1 MSKHKHEPGKAPEGM
16 QPENAQTKAQTQENQ
31 PFVPKSEVQSGAEG
45 HEDSHAEAVN
55 TPEAQLAAA
64 KAEIEVLKAQLS
76 ELNDKY
82 LRTLAEQVNFR
93 KRVVKEKE
101 EFQQYAVSTLLSDL
115 IPVLDD
121 FDRSLEAIVQNQNDT
136 TKIIEGIRLIQ
147 KRLHDT
153 LSNKYGLSRY
163 EAKGLVFDPHLHE
176 AMFSDQGD
184 VPEPTV
190 TQEFLPGYKLHDRV
204 IRTAKVK
211 VTMPANAGGAEPTA
225 QEAQAKREEAAAPGA
240 APKEVAKENAKEDV
254 QEDNKEGAPA
264 DNAS

>member
-1 MSKHKHEPGKAPEGM
+1 MSKHKHEQGQSSNEMK
-16 QPENAQTKAQTQENQ
+16 PENEQTQNQ
-31 PFVPKSEVQSGAEG
+31 ESQPLVPEVEVQPGAEEQQG
-45 HEDSHAEAVN
+45 NHPGAVN

-64 KAEIEVLKAQLS
+64 KAEIELLKTQFA

-101 EFQQYAVSTLLSDL
+101 EFQQYAVSTLLNDL

-121 FDRSLEAIVQNQNDT
+121 FDRSLEAVAQHQNDAS
-136 TKIIEGIRLIQ
+136 KVVDGIRLIQ
-147 KRLHDT
+147 KRLYDT

-163 EAKGLVFDPHLHE
+163 ESNGGVFDPRLHE

-190 TQEFLPGYKLHDRV
+190 TQEFMPGYKLHDRV
-204 IRTAKVK
+204 VRTAKVK
-211 VTMPANAGGAEPTA
+211 VTMPAN
-225 QEAQAKREEAAAPGA
+225 QNGA
-240 APKEVAKENAKEDV
+240 ASQSTETPADEQNASSDESAS
-254 QEDNKEGAPA
+254 G